1 MASSVSL
8 DSGKPSQVDWNCRAN
23 WAFIMGE
30 RTPMTTLETIIA
42 AVRSRVEVA
51 RREEPIAK
59 VAELARKR
67 NCRGFKRALEA
78 KAKTGPAIIAELKQK
93 SPSKGI
99 LRGTFPVGML
109 AYQMAQGGAAALSV
123 LTEEEFFAGSLQN
136 LREAAAAT
144 DLPCLRK
151 DFIVDEYQVH
161 EAKANGADAI
171 LLIAA
176 ALDDAQ
182 LRNLHGSAKA
192 IGLDVLCEVHDEAEV
207 ARVVDVGADIVGVNC
222 RDLKT
227 LAVHPETHERLA
239 AMLPANVIKVAES
252 GISSGADLKRLR
264 AAGYQA
270 FLIGETLMRSDNIT
284 AAIQQLLRESQ

>member
-1 MASSVSL
+1 
-8 DSGKPSQVDWNCRAN
+8 
-23 WAFIMGE
+23 
-30 RTPMTTLETIIA
+30 MTTLEQIVA
-42 AVRSRVEVA
+42 AVRSRVDVA
-51 RREEPIAK
+51 RKEEPIAK

-67 NCRGFKRALEA
+67 NCRGFRRALETR
-78 KAKTGPAIIAELKQK
+78 AKTGPAIIAELKQK
-93 SPSKGI
+93 SPSKGM

-123 LTEEEFFAGSLQN
+123 LTEEDFFAGSLQN

-144 DLPCLRK
+144 ELPCLRK

-176 ALDDAQ
+176 ALDDAK
-182 LRNLHGSAKA
+182 LRDLHAAAKA
-192 IGLDVLCEVHDEAEV
+192 ITLDVLCEVHDEAEL
-207 ARVVDVGADIVGVNC
+207 ARVLAVGAEIIGVNC

-227 LAVHPETHERLA
+227 LAVHPETHDRLA
-239 AMLPANVIKVAES
+239 SALPPNVIKVAES
-252 GISSGADLKRLR
+252 GIVNGADIKRLR
-264 AAGYQA
+264 SRGYHG

-284 AAIQQLLRESQ
+284 AELQKLLKDSQ